1 MNGSFHTK
9 LRQNNKLRNMEK
21 LTISLFFLFVG
32 TLDAIR
38 LFRTTTNLK
47 EFISNKN
54 SNKTSYVE
62 IQNSKLANV
71 RLLGQTS
78 NQYKNISGWWI
89 YNMFKNTNLSISHST
104 SCDCRKSI
112 GEAIH
117 VWWKWNY
124 IQVLEK
130 LKSCK

>member
-1 MNGSFHTK
+1 MNYSFHPK

-71 RLLGQTS
+71 RLLGQTN
-78 NQYKNISGWWI
+78 NQYKNIS
-89 YNMFKNTNLSISHST
+89 
-104 SCDCRKSI
+104 D
-112 GEAIH
+112 
-117 VWWKWNY
+117 
-124 IQVLEK
+124 
-130 LKSCK
+130 

>member
-21 LTISLFFLFVG
+21 LTISLIFLSVG

-71 RLLGQTS
+71 RLLGQTN
-78 NQYKNISGWWI
+78 NQYKNIS
-89 YNMFKNTNLSISHST
+89 
-104 SCDCRKSI
+104 D
-112 GEAIH
+112 
-117 VWWKWNY
+117 
-124 IQVLEK
+124 
-130 LKSCK
+130 